1 MKTRSMRREH
11 TQPTQV
17 VRDFEQREEDRRNR
31 EVRMIHRRL
40 GTDIRF
46 RSTEDINSML
56 ATGRLGDK
64 PAKFF
69 IVSAHGRM
77 SRKRV
82 FRMPPRM
89 AVFDLAENE
98 YRGLSVCECLEQP
111 LLNTMI
117 GRKGTH
123 IGSFFNAMLG
133 GEYTP
138 NPTSPLIPQ
147 IAYRAPGE
155 LVFNSNL
162 GIEEDDEPDN
172 YHNSLGCW
180 DITDAISTFNPM
192 DFTRWCE
199 GCFIAPNES
208 RTIET
213 PQAPP
218 YKPDVE
224 IMNRMKSKEGIY
236 LNEVIQIIENKYPT
250 SACFIIVLCCMGL
263 GSPERLGTEYPEQPS
278 AYTHY
283 ALKGEP
289 IGNPAVDLVQS
300 MACRDMDEDVIEYE
314 DNPSLSMVLR
324 SRSVIKCTISANNK
338 VFSPYRPIFIPYN
351 SI

>member
-1 MKTRSMRREH
+1 
-11 TQPTQV
+11 
-17 VRDFEQREEDRRNR
+17 
-31 EVRMIHRRL
+31 
-40 GTDIRF
+40 
-46 RSTEDINSML
+46 ML

-69 IVSAHGRM
+69 IVSAHGRI

-89 AVFDLAENE
+89 AVFDLGENE

-117 GRKGTH
+117 GRKGTR

-138 NPTSPLIPQ
+138 QPTSTLIPQ

-162 GIEEDDEPDN
+162 GIEEDDASDN

-192 DFTRWCE
+192 DFSRHIQETY
-199 GCFIAPNES
+199 IAPNKS
-208 RTIET
+208 RHVEN
-213 PQAPP
+213 PRFPS
-218 YKPDVE
+218 YKRE
-224 IMNRMKSKEGIY
+224 IKIRNRMRSNEGIY
-236 LNEVIQIIENKYPT
+236 LSEVIQIVESKYPDT
-250 SACFIIVLCCMGL
+250 VCFFILSCCVSPD
-263 GSPERLGTEYPEQPS
+263 SPERLGTEYPEQPA

-283 ALKGEP
+283 ALKGEAL
-289 IGNPAVDLVQS
+289 GEPAVVLDS
-300 MACRDMDEDVIEYE
+300 SIKCRDLDPPLIEYGN
-314 DNPSLSMVLR
+314 NPNLSMVLR
-324 SRSVIKCTISANNK
+324 PRREPECFIYYEIS
-338 VFSPYRPIFIPYN
+338 SPYSPI
-351 SI
+351 